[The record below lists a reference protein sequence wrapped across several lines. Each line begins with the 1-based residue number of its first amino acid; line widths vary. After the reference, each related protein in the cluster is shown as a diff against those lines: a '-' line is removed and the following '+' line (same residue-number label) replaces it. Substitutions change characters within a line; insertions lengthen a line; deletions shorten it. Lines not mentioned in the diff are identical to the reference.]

1 MGLHPFHFRLG
12 ADTPNWK
19 FLNISCSCSW
29 VMGTLSL
36 RWLCVVIWN
45 PGGLNVKWFRKKYYC
60 NMRSQIW
67 PQGQKSSGN
76 IWIKCFLHSHG
87 IPRTHWRGY
96 IPRLSK
102 RNWELFLGRGISPL
116 RGQHSDFMPLM
127 KQICSP
133 PGLAGSP
140 LPFFGALHKWQICPS
155 SRQTELL
162 ADWFFR
168 WVLGLEASPVA

>member
-45 PGGLNVKWFRKKYYC
+45 PGGLNMKWFRKKYYC

-67 PQGQKSSGN
+67 SQGQKSRLKRWKYLDKMLSALSWYPKNSLKRLYTPPVQEELRTLLGKRDFTSARAAFRFHATYETN
-76 IWIKCFLHSHG
+76 LFSTRPGWITTPVL
-87 IPRTHWRGY
+87 W
-96 IPRLSK
+96 
-102 RNWELFLGRGISPL
+102 
-116 RGQHSDFMPLM
+116 
-127 KQICSP
+127 
-133 PGLAGSP
+133 GS
-140 LPFFGALHKWQICPS
+140 S
-155 SRQTELL
+155 
-162 ADWFFR
+162 
-168 WVLGLEASPVA
+168 